1 MTSFRTLHRGSITVC
16 IKISYMFM
24 AYSRGYPLLD
34 LDLAVH
40 SVPVVHGDLTT
51 VRRNI
56 SEHFFGVSTLSLQKN
71 VLLNDE
77 KRAVLTD
84 FGLSS
89 MLADQGHSYLQR
101 SRAQPGAIRYCAPEL
116 LNPSLSIKPHTR
128 SDVYSFGCVAFRVGF
143 HCFA

>member
-1 MTSFRTLHRGSITVC
+1 
-16 IKISYMFM
+16 MFM
-24 AYSRGYPLLD
+24 AYSRTYSLLD
-34 LDLAVH
+34 FDLAVH
-40 SVPVVHGDLTT
+40 SVHAVHGDLTT

-56 SEHFFGVSTLSLQKN
+56 SCSLSISTLSLQNN

-77 KRAVLTD
+77 KRAMLTD

-101 SRAQPGAIRYCAPEL
+101 SHAQPGAVRYCAPEL
-116 LNPSLSIKPHTR
+116 LNPSVSIKPNTR
-128 SDVYSFGCVAFRVGF
+128 SDVYSFGCVAFRVCF